1 MTISY
6 SLFKSKFK
14 KSIAESIYNEVI
26 SGVSLYHHFLGKE
39 NTWTDFLSPFIP
51 SSSTDVPGPPQDN
64 FRYDLH
70 VRRDILTTKKIK
82 TSDLSYVAP
91 RYDWVSGVV
100 FDMYDDNIG
109 PVSES
114 GTTAPAYS
122 GAIRLED
129 AKFYVLTEDLNV
141 YKCICNNYNSIST
154 VQPTGTSTDVFETVD
169 GYIWKFMYT
178 IPLSLKNKFLSS
190 DYIPVTTALKSQYYS
205 GGQITNINVLQG
217 GANYLYEFIAA
228 GTISSS
234 TSSDTVLGTD
244 TFFTDQLGPDYII
257 KKIDGTL
264 IGVVDT
270 VVSDTEIT
278 LKANA
283 LVTTMDISY
292 KARADQIAYATVTG
306 DGNLENNP
314 LTISEIIITNGGDG
328 YVNPPVITFS
338 NPNVITVDSEVAT
351 GETTIDGGVV
361 DTATLLTS
369 GYGYGDAPII
379 TVEPPI
385 AGALDWVRDTVYE
398 LNDIVEYNGIYYT
411 VTDGGTTGTVAPTH
425 TTGVAMNGTAEFT
438 YSAKI
443 AVLTPVTVVN
453 HAIIDLIIV
462 DGEIT
467 GVAIV
472 DGGIGYTYA
481 NIEIFDTNHPDLTKL
496 DGTNP
501 NNAFLSI
508 NLDIGN
514 INTLQANVE
523 LLAVAGT
530 IECIKVVEGGI
541 GYSNASVEIIGDGI
555 GATATANM
563 NAGVITSYTMTNVGA
578 GYTWTNV
585 VITGNGTGATAR
597 AIMSPL
603 RGHGRDAVDELN
615 ANSIMFYSAI
625 SRDTNQGLIVNN
637 DYRKVG
643 LLKNIRQFGS
653 SNRFNED
660 EGSGCVL
667 ITGSF
672 NKAKLQYDMLLVNSV
687 DEYKNYRVV
696 EFSDTQILV
705 SVFNNFSINI
715 FDTMLTPEGDEILV
729 TDVSERTIDQFS
741 GELLFLSVREPFAPS
756 DEQIITVRTV
766 VTI

>member
-51 SSSTDVPGPPQDN
+51 SSTTDVPGPPQDN

-82 TSDLSYVAP
+82 TSDIAYVAP
-91 RYDWVSGVV
+91 RYDWQSGVV

-109 PVSES
+109 PVSAS

-122 GAIRLED
+122 GATRLED
-129 AKFYVLTEDLNV
+129 ARFYVLTESLNV
-141 YKCICNNYNSIST
+141 YKCISNNYNAIST
-154 VQPTGTSTDVFETVD
+154 VQPTGTSIDVFQTAD

-178 IPLSLKNKFLSS
+178 IPLSLKNRFLSS

-205 GGQITNINVLQG
+205 GGQITNVTVDQG
-217 GANYLYEFIAA
+217 GANYLYEFIA
-228 GTISSS
+228 GGNISSS
-234 TSSDTVLGTD
+234 TSSKTVTGTG
-244 TFFTDQLGPDYII
+244 TSFTSQIGPNYLI

-264 IGVVDT
+264 IGIVDV
-270 VVSDTEIT
+270 VVSNTQIT
-278 LKANA
+278 LKENA
-283 LVTTMDISY
+283 LVTTIGISY
-292 KARADQIAYATVTG
+292 KTRAAQIAYATVTG

-314 LTISEIIITNGGDG
+314 LSISEIIITDGGDG
-328 YVNPPVITFS
+328 YVTAPTITFS
-338 NPNVITVDSEVAT
+338 DPTVITVDSETAT
-351 GETTIDGGVV
+351 GETTIDGGAV
-361 DTATLLTS
+361 DTTTLLTA
-369 GYGYGDAPII
+369 GYGYGDAPAI

-385 AGALDWVRDTVYE
+385 AGALDWVKNTLYAED
-398 LNDIVEYNGIYYT
+398 DIVEHNGIYYT
-411 VTDGGTTGTVAPTH
+411 VTTGGTTALIAPTH
-425 TTGVAMNGTAEFT
+425 TTGIAANGTAQFT

-453 HAIIDLIIV
+453 HAIVDLVIV

-467 GVAIV
+467 GVAII

-481 NIEIFDTNHPDLTKL
+481 NIEIFDTNHPNLTKL

-501 NNAFLSI
+501 DNAFLSI

-523 LLAVAGT
+523 LLAIPGT
-530 IECIKVVEGGI
+530 IECIKVVNGGT
-541 GYSNASVEIIGDGI
+541 GYSTANVQIIGDGV

-563 NAGVITSYTMTNVGA
+563 TAGIITSYTMTNVGA

-585 VITGNGTGATAR
+585 VITGNGTGAVAR

-603 RGHGRDAVDELN
+603 KGHGRDAVDELN

-625 SRDTNQGLIVNN
+625 ARDTNQGLIVTN

-653 SNRFNED
+653 TNRFNED

-667 ITGSF
+667 ITGTF
-672 NKAKLQYDMLLVNSV
+672 DKVKLQYDMLLVNSV
-687 DEYKNYRVV
+687 DEYKNYRIV
-696 EFSDTQILV
+696 EFSDTEILV

-715 FDTMLTPEGDEILV
+715 FDTMLTPNGDQIFV
-729 TDVSERTIDQFS
+729 TNVHERTIDQFS
-741 GELLFLSVREPFAPS
+741 GELLFLSVREAFAPS

>member
-39 NTWTDFLSPFIP
+39 NVWTDFLSPFIP

-82 TSDLSYVAP
+82 PSDVAYVAP
-91 RYDWVSGVV
+91 RYDWSSGVV
-100 FDMYDDNIG
+100 YDMYDDNIG
-109 PVSES
+109 PESES

-122 GAIRLED
+122 GATKLED
-129 AKFYVLTEDLNV
+129 AKFYVLTDDLNV
-141 YKCICNNYNSIST
+141 YKCISNNYNAIST
-154 VQPTGTSTDVFETVD
+154 VQPTGTSTDVINTAD

-178 IPLSLKNKFLSS
+178 IPLSLKNRFLSS

-205 GGQITNINVLQG
+205 GGQITNIVIDNG
-217 GANYLYEFIAA
+217 GGNYLYEFIAA

-234 TSSDTVLGTD
+234 TSSDTVSGTD
-244 TFFTDQLGPDYII
+244 TFFTDQIGPDYLI

-264 IGVVDT
+264 IGIVDT

-283 LVTTMDISY
+283 LVTTIDVGY
-292 KARADQIAYATVTG
+292 KTRADEIAYAVVTG
-306 DGNLENNP
+306 DGNLESNP
-314 LTISEIIITNGGDG
+314 LSVSQINIINPGDG
-328 YVNPPVITFS
+328 YTSAPNITFS
-338 NPNVITVDSEVAT
+338 GPTVITGDEETAT
-351 GETTIDGGVV
+351 GEVTVDGGEI
-361 DTATLLTS
+361 DTATLLVS
-369 GYGYGDAPII
+369 GYGYGEAPVI
-379 TVEPPI
+379 TVDPPI
-385 AGALDWVRDTVYE
+385 AGALDWVQNTAFD
-398 LNDIVEYNGIYYT
+398 LDDIVVYNGIYYT
-411 VTDGGTTGTVAPTH
+411 VTTAGTTALIAPTH
-425 TTGVAMNGTAEFT
+425 TTGVAANGTAQFT

-443 AVLTPVTVVN
+443 AVLAPITVVN
-453 HAIIDLIIV
+453 HAIIDLIIT

-467 GVAIV
+467 GVSIV

-481 NIEIFDTNHPDLTKL
+481 NIEIFDTNHPNLTKL
-496 DGTNP
+496 DGNNP
-501 NNAFLSI
+501 DNAFLSV
-508 NLDIGN
+508 NLDVGN

-530 IECIKVVEGGI
+530 IECIKVVEGGT
-541 GYSNASVEIIGDGI
+541 GYSTASVQIIGDGT

-563 NAGVITSYTMTNVGA
+563 NAGIITSYTMTNVGS

-603 RGHGRDAVDELN
+603 KGHGKDAVDELN
-615 ANSIMFYSAI
+615 ANSIMFYSTIA
-625 SRDTNQGLIVNN
+625 RDTNQGLIVTN

-643 LLKNIRQFGS
+643 LLKNITQYGL
-653 SNRFNED
+653 SNRFNAD
-660 EGSGCVL
+660 VGSGCVL
-667 ITGSF
+667 ITGIF
-672 NKAKLQYDMLLVNSV
+672 DKAKLEYDMLLVNSV
-687 DEYKNYRVV
+687 DQYKNYRIV

-715 FDTMLTPEGDEILV
+715 FDTMLTPQGDEVYV
-729 TDVSERTIDQFS
+729 TDMHERTIDQFS
-741 GELLFLSVREPFAPS
+741 GEMLFLSVREAFAPS
-756 DEQIITVRTV
+756 DEQIITIRTV

>member
-82 TSDLSYVAP
+82 ASDVAYVAP
-91 RYDWVSGVV
+91 RYDWTSNVV

-109 PVSES
+109 PISES

-129 AKFYVLTEDLNV
+129 ARFYVLTDDLNV
-141 YKCICNNYNSIST
+141 YKCISNNYNSIST
-154 VQPTGTSTDVFETVD
+154 VQPTGTSTDVINTAD

-178 IPLSLKNKFLSS
+178 IPLSLKNRFLSS

-205 GGQITNINVLQG
+205 GGEITNIVINNG
-217 GANYLYEFIAA
+217 GANYLYEFTAA
-228 GTISSS
+228 GNISSS
-234 TSSDTVLGTD
+234 TSSLTVSGTG
-244 TFFTDQLGPDYII
+244 TFFTDQIGPDYLI

-264 IGVVDT
+264 IGIVDT
-270 VVSDTEIT
+270 VVSDTQIT
-278 LKANA
+278 LKTNA
-283 LVTTMDISY
+283 LVNTTNVGF
-292 KARADQIAYATVTG
+292 KTRAPQIAYAALSG
-306 DGNLENNP
+306 DGYLENNP
-314 LTISEIIITNGGDG
+314 YIVTGIFITEAGDG
-328 YVNPPVITFS
+328 YTSAPNITFS
-338 NPNVITVDSEVAT
+338 GPTVITGDEETATGTVTVDGGAVDTTLLVIAGYGYAEAPLITVD
-351 GETTIDGGVV
+351 
-361 DTATLLTS
+361 
-369 GYGYGDAPII
+369 
-379 TVEPPI
+379 PPI
-385 AGALDWVRDTVYE
+385 AGALDWVQNTAFA
-398 LNDIVEYNGIYYT
+398 LNDIVVYNGIYYT
-411 VTDGGTTGTVAPTH
+411 VTTGGTTALIAPTH
-425 TTGVAMNGTAEFT
+425 TSGTQANGTAQFA

-443 AVLTPVTVVN
+443 AVLDPIMVKTN
-453 HAIIDLIIV
+453 AQIELIIT

-467 GVAIV
+467 GVSIIE
-472 DGGIGYTYA
+472 GGIGYTYA
-481 NIEIFDTNHPDLTKL
+481 NIEIFDTNHPELTKL

-501 NNAFLSI
+501 DNAFLSV

-530 IECIKVVEGGI
+530 IECIKVVDGGT
-541 GYSNASVEIIGDGI
+541 GYSNASVEIIGDGT

-563 NAGVITSYTMTNVGA
+563 SAGKIISYTMNTVGS

-603 RGHGRDAVDELN
+603 KGHGKDAVDELN
-615 ANSIMFYSAI
+615 ANSIMFYSTIA
-625 SRDTNQGLIVNN
+625 RDTNQGLIITN

-643 LLKNIRQFGS
+643 LLKNIKQFGLT
-653 SNRFNED
+653 NRFND
-660 EGSGCVL
+660 DVGSGCVL
-667 ITGSF
+667 ITGIF
-672 NKAKLQYDMLLVNSV
+672 DKAKLLYDMLLVNSV
-687 DEYKNYRVV
+687 DQYKNYRIV
-696 EFSDTQILV
+696 EFTDTQILV

-715 FDTMLTPEGDEILV
+715 SDILLTPEGDQINV

>member
-82 TSDLSYVAP
+82 ASDVAYVAP
-91 RYDWVSGVV
+91 RYNWASGVV

-109 PVSES
+109 PLTES

-122 GAIRLED
+122 GATKLED
-129 AKFYVLTEDLNV
+129 AKFYVLTDDLNV
-141 YKCICNNYNSIST
+141 YKCICNNYNAIST
-154 VQPTGTSTDVFETVD
+154 VQPSGTSTDVIKTAD

-178 IPLSLKNKFLSS
+178 IPLSLKNRFLSS

-205 GGQITNINVLQG
+205 GGQITNIVIDSG

-228 GTISSS
+228 GTISTS

-244 TFFTDQLGPDYII
+244 TFFTDQIGPDYLI

-264 IGVVDT
+264 IGIVDT

-283 LVTTMDISY
+283 SVTTIDVGY
-292 KARADQIAYATVTG
+292 KTRASAIAFAVVTG
-306 DGNLENNP
+306 DGYLENNP
-314 LTISEIIITNGGDG
+314 YLVTGIYITDAGDG
-328 YVNPPVITFS
+328 YVSAPNITFS
-338 NPNVITVDSEVAT
+338 GPTVITGDEYTATGEVTIDLGSIDTTTLLLSGYGYAEAPVITVD
-351 GETTIDGGVV
+351 
-361 DTATLLTS
+361 
-369 GYGYGDAPII
+369 
-379 TVEPPI
+379 PPI
-385 AGALDWVRDTVYE
+385 VGALDWVKNTAYTMD
-398 LNDIVEYNGIYYT
+398 DIVVYNGIYYT
-411 VTDGGTTGTVAPTH
+411 VTASGTTALIAPTH
-425 TTGVAMNGTAEFT
+425 TTGVAMNGTAQFT

-443 AVLTPVTVVN
+443 AVLDPVIEKTN
-453 HAIIDLIIV
+453 AQIDLIII

-467 GVAIV
+467 GVSII

-481 NIEIFDTNHPDLTKL
+481 NIELFDTNHPTLTKL

-501 NNAFLSI
+501 DNAFLSI
-508 NLDIGN
+508 NLDVGN

-530 IECIKVVEGGI
+530 IECIKVVEGGT
-541 GYSNASVEIIGDGI
+541 GYSTASVEIIGDGT

-563 NAGVITSYTMTNVGA
+563 NAGIITSYTMTNVGS

-585 VITGNGTGATAR
+585 VITGNGTGASAR

-603 RGHGRDAVDELN
+603 KGHGKDAVDELN
-615 ANSIMFYSAI
+615 ANSIMFYSTIA
-625 SRDTNQGLIVNN
+625 RDTNQGLIVTN

-643 LLKNIRQFGS
+643 LLKNIRQFGLT
-653 SNRFNED
+653 NRFND
-660 EGSGCVL
+660 DVGSGCVL
-667 ITGSF
+667 ITGVF
-672 NKAKLQYDMLLVNSV
+672 DKAKLAYDMLLVNSV
-687 DEYKNYRVV
+687 DEYKHYRIV
-696 EFSDTQILV
+696 EFTDTQILV

-715 FDTMLTPEGDEILV
+715 FDTMLTPEGDEIYV
-729 TDVSERTIDQFS
+729 TDMHERTIDQFS
-741 GELLFLSVREPFAPS
+741 GELLFLSVREAFAPS